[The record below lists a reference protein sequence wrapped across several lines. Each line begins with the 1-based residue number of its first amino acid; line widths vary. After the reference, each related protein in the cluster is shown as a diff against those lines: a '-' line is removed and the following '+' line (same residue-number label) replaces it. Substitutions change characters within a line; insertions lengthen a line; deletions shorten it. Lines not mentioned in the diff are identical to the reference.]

1 MGAINSDGI
10 QFLDDVGRRI
20 TQVTGHT
27 RDKAFLYQRLSVV
40 IQRYNA
46 VILDKH
52 NPRGRVLA
60 VPGYQC
66 LAHYSSIHAQHA
78 MCYRPPLCPSV
89 TWVIRQRR
97 YLQRR

>member
-1 MGAINSDGI
+1 MSNMIIIIIMGAVNSDGI
-10 QFLDDVGRRI
+10 QLLDDVGRRI
-20 TQVTGHT
+20 TQVTGDN

-46 VILDKH
+46 VILGKH

-66 LAHYSSIHAQHA
+66 LPRDSI
-78 MCYRPPLCPSV
+78 
-89 TWVIRQRR
+89 
-97 YLQRR
+97 

>member
-1 MGAINSDGI
+1 MDGI
-10 QFLDDVGRRI
+10 QFLNDLGTR
-20 TQVTGHT
+20 TSQVTGDN

-46 VILDKH
+46 VILGKH

-66 LAHYSSIHAQHA
+66 LPRYSI
-78 MCYRPPLCPSV
+78 
-89 TWVIRQRR
+89 
-97 YLQRR
+97 